1 MCEVTRT
8 NQQPTE
14 ISVQLLW
21 RKSLKKQRKAP
32 PYAGA
37 PGAPV
42 IPKKNALIILSVAVT
57 LALVFWK
64 RFTCEHDHCH
74 WQVPG
79 TCQT

>member
-1 MCEVTRT
+1 MNKDKPATHRDISAAALEEI
-8 NQQPTE
+8 TE
-14 ISVQLLW
+14 KTK
-21 RKSLKKQRKAP
+21 KSP

-57 LALVFWK
+57 LALVFRK